1 MEKDDESIYEV
12 ASVCKTLFR
21 THRRKEPPSVIDIL
35 LEDYEQRFLAWSAYM
50 GVFASKSLC
59 LDRRLQD
66 RPGIRDLVI
75 RLLDIL
81 VEALE
86 EVTSNNEPH
95 QNQTLSEPEL
105 PLGNKS
111 EIDDLTED
119 IETSLV
125 SLSRLGTTI
134 RKYST
139 TGRTAK
145 IRKFAEQSA
154 SLKAFEKLARV
165 AVDTLYME
173 AKDTLRA
180 QLTRSMVETC
190 ASILYKKSHQHKMN
204 TNRPTRDIPMPT
216 IREERD
222 DNLANSTEGFNID
235 DPIVQILSD
244 SAPKLNKLRPYVP
257 LESTPSVLDSL
268 RTTVLKDL
276 GRSSKVKSNCSA
288 SSIQLGKVSY
298 PRASG
303 GKDASSYRACEWC
316 LEKHPP
322 ALFDNKKQWSAHLDK
337 DFEPY
342 VCLSE
347 SCMAEIQLPSFAT
360 FKEWFNH
367 MNTLHTVRWQ
377 QEIHRPIFWVC
388 NFNHKNEYFSNQE
401 ELHEHMKQCY
411 PKTLVAGLPAIVKN
425 SHTKRSRSHNVCPLC
440 CRDLVQDK
448 RRKRRGRNSDRKR
461 RKVEGNQDNVQT
473 TDAATE
479 YDSSSSDEREE
490 SKGVVMARHIAE
502 HLQISMFLTMRLI
515 NCQQMQQDGLLES
528 EEITAVN
535 TSDRSTL
542 TSELPWPS
550 QASEVIQPDRTT
562 DEIADPQRL
571 DEREQAHSTD
581 PGIIGAGGNNAVETT
596 STLGFSDLKKYTI
609 GWICDSSVG
618 LKIARHILDEGDD
631 NKILSG
637 TTLASSYF
645 LGRIG
650 EHYIAVSG
658 VTSENS
664 PSLIPIMERVTTL
677 LSNFPSIKV
686 LLLVGVGHRMR
697 NSENVVRCGDI
708 VVGVSDHTGSS
719 LVQYDLEES
728 IKGKFFPRQMASN
741 NHPASLNRA
750 LKFVRNQGDRFTYNF
765 KNEFNEASLK
775 QRELGIVLDKSIDD
789 VSIHYGLIA
798 SGTFDI
804 SEAPTLDMLAADNR
818 ILCFDND
825 AAGLMNGLSCLV
837 IRSIY
842 DHSDFYTDPNFAAL
856 LAAIFT
862 KVLLL
867 EVSPAEVE
875 AEPKIAETLS
885 KAKFGIT
892 QTYLNTRGA
901 TDRPTGSLSYW
912 SSSLKILMENQ
923 KDGCSWFL
931 NSKEFAEWRTT
942 KNSLIWLLGDSGCGK
957 SILSSAIIQKL
968 QEDLG
973 CQPIY
978 FFFES
983 PKSTLTNALHSL
995 YSQIR
1000 NINMGGSASTLRA
1013 GTLRELIEKFLLTV
1027 QNAGEIWLVLD
1038 ALEECNRNEWEA
1050 LLIWIKEIR
1059 RQKKKNIH
1067 IVVTS
1072 LPEFDKNMTQINL
1085 LEKGDKMVFIKGQSA
1100 NDITSYIHKWLKERA
1115 LASGWVCHPSDL
1127 TEVSNALRERNIGRF
1142 TWATIACQLDALGL
1156 GIFPNINNIFRQLQS
1171 LPPDQHRVYGRIL
1184 KNIPDRFRP
1193 QATALLHLLRY
1204 SERTLGIEEAIEFIK
1219 VTTSLPYFDLDS
1231 GNSFGSDIL
1240 RYCPSL
1246 VIAVPLARSSGHQ
1259 SIEIRLAHRS
1269 VKEYLAPRS
1278 SGPFTVICRTQET
1291 MAMAKN
1297 CLSYILRMDTDLPT
1311 PELSRKFPFAKYC
1324 AKYWMEFASGIEFP
1338 DEMLR
1343 GMIRDFFRSEDCYNS
1358 CYSLYR
1364 PDEDTSPEPAS
1375 PLYYASFGGLLEA
1388 AEYLLMNG
1396 ADPNAKGGK
1405 YGTILQAASVQGH
1418 GHIVQLLLSYR
1429 GNMGWTG
1436 TSIRTQTFADVNSE
1450 GGIYGS
1456 ALQAASSKGFE
1467 KIVSTLLD
1475 HGADPNIAG
1484 GGHATALCGA
1494 SAEGHAKIVRILLDY
1509 GADVEADNNA
1519 ALKIARANNQIE
1531 VVEILKL
1538 YGAKDGGKSR
1548 RRTLEIGTAP
1558 VWL

>member
-1 MEKDDESIYEV
+1 
-12 ASVCKTLFR
+12 
-21 THRRKEPPSVIDIL
+21 
-35 LEDYEQRFLAWSAYM
+35 M

-95 QNQTLSEPEL
+95 QNQPLSEPEL
-105 PLGNKS
+105 PLENKS
-111 EIDDLTED
+111 EINDLTED

-145 IRKFAEQSA
+145 VRKFAEQSA

-165 AVDTLYME
+165 AVDIIYME

-190 ASILYKKSHQHKMN
+190 ASILYKKSHQNKMN

-222 DNLANSTEGFNID
+222 DNLANSAENFNID
-235 DPIVQILSD
+235 DPIVQILPD
-244 SAPKLNKLRPYVP
+244 SAPKPNQLRPYVP
-257 LESTPSVLDSL
+257 LESTPSILDSL

-303 GKDASSYRACEWC
+303 GKDASSYRTCEWC
-316 LEKHPP
+316 LERHPP

-367 MNTLHTVRWQ
+367 MNALHTVRWQ

-411 PKTLVAGLPAIVKN
+411 PNTLTAGLPAIVKN
-425 SHTKRSRSHNVCPLC
+425 SHMKRSRSHNVCPLC
-440 CRDLVQDK
+440 CRDLVRDK

-461 RKVEGNQDNVQT
+461 RKLEGNQDNVQT
-473 TDAATE
+473 TDAAAE
-479 YDSSSSDEREE
+479 YDSSSSDGGEE
-490 SKGVVMARHIAE
+490 SKGVIMARHIAE

-550 QASEVIQPDRTT
+550 QASEVVQPDRAT

-571 DEREQAHSTD
+571 DEREQAHLPD
-581 PGIIGAGGNNAVETT
+581 LRIIAAGGNNAFETT
-596 STLGFSDLKKYTI
+596 STLEFSDLKKYTI

-618 LKIARHILDEGDD
+618 LNVARHILDESDD

-650 EHYIAVSG
+650 AHHIAVSDG
-658 VTSENS
+658 ASENS
-664 PSLIPIMERVTTL
+664 PGLIPIMERVTTL
-677 LSNFPSIKV
+677 LSNFPRIKV

-697 NSENVVRCGDI
+697 NSENDIRFGDI
-708 VVGVSDHTGSS
+708 VVGVSDHTGSG

-728 IKGKFFPRQMASN
+728 IKGQFFPLEKASS

-750 LKFVRNQGDRFTYNF
+750 LKLIMHQRDRFPYNV
-765 KNEFNEASLK
+765 KNEINEASLK
-775 QRELGIVLDKSIDD
+775 QQELDIVLDKSIDD
-789 VSIHYGLIA
+789 LSIHYGRIA

-804 SEAPTLDMLAADNR
+804 SEIPTLDILAAENR
-818 ILCFDND
+818 ILCFEND
-825 AAGLMNGLSCLV
+825 AAGLMNGLPCLA

-842 DHSDFYTDPNFAAL
+842 DHSDIYTDREFAAVV
-856 LAAIFT
+856 AAIFA

-867 EVSPAEVE
+867 EVSLADIE
-875 AEPKIAETLS
+875 AETEIAGT
-885 KAKFGIT
+885 AKFGISQT
-892 QTYLNTRGA
+892 QINPGGA
-901 TDRPTGSLSYW
+901 TDRPAGSLSYRGP
-912 SSSLKILMENQ
+912 SARYLKTSMERQ

-931 NSKEFAEWRTT
+931 NSTKFAEWQTT
-942 KNSLIWLLGDSGCGK
+942 KNSFIWLLGDSGCGK
-957 SILSSAIIQKL
+957 TVLSSAIIQKL

-983 PKSTLTNALHSL
+983 PRSTLANALHSL
-995 YSQIR
+995 CSQIR
-1000 NINMGGSASTLRA
+1000 NINTEGSAATSRA
-1013 GTLRELIEKFLLTV
+1013 GTLRELTEKFLLMMQST
-1027 QNAGEIWLVLD
+1027 GETWLVLD
-1038 ALEECNRNEWEA
+1038 ALEKCHRYEWEA
-1050 LLIWIKEIR
+1050 LLTWIKEVR
-1059 RQKKKNIH
+1059 RQKENNIH
-1067 IVVTS
+1067 IIVTS
-1072 LPEFDKNMTQINL
+1072 SPWFDETMAPINF
-1085 LEKGDKMVFIKGQSA
+1085 LEKGDKMISIEDQPV
-1100 NDITSYIHKWLKERA
+1100 NDITEYIYKWVKERA
-1115 LASGWVCHPSDL
+1115 SASQWVCARSDL
-1127 TEVSNALRERNIGRF
+1127 TEVSNVLRERTVGRF
-1142 TWATIACQLDALGL
+1142 TWAKIACQLGALAL
-1156 GIFPNINNIFRQLQS
+1156 GIFPNLNEILRQLKS
-1171 LPPDQHRVYGRIL
+1171 LPPDQHRIYGRIL
-1184 KNIPDRFRP
+1184 KNIPGGFRP
-1193 QATALLHLLRY
+1193 QVTALLHLLTY

-1219 VTTSLPYFDLDS
+1219 VTTSPPYFSLDS
-1231 GNSFGSDIL
+1231 GNSFNSDIL

-1259 SIEIRLAHRS
+1259 SIEIRLAHSS
-1269 VKEYLAPRS
+1269 VKEYLGPRN
-1278 SGPFTVICRTQET
+1278 SGPFAVICGTEET

-1297 CLSYILRMDTDLPT
+1297 CLSYILCMDTDLSA
-1311 PELSRKFPFAKYC
+1311 PELLERFPFAKYC
-1324 AKYWMEFASGIEFP
+1324 AKYWMKFASGIEFP

-1343 GMIRDFFRSEDCYNS
+1343 GMIRDFFRSEGCYNS

-1364 PDEDTSPEPAS
+1364 PDEDASLEPASLLYYTSPRELFEDTSPEPAS

-1388 AEYLLMNG
+1388 AEYLLTNG

-1405 YGTILQAASVQGH
+1405 YGTILQAASAQGH
-1418 GHIVQLLLSYR
+1418 GHIVQLLLSSR
-1429 GNMGWTG
+1429 GNMGR
-1436 TSIRTQTFADVNSE
+1436 TSTIIRTPTFADPNSE

-1467 KIVSTLLD
+1467 RIVSTLLH

-1484 GGHATALCGA
+1484 GGHATALCRA

-1538 YGAKDGGKSR
+1538 YGAKDSDKSR
-1548 RRTLEIGTAP
+1548 RRTLEMGTAP

>member
-1 MEKDDESIYEV
+1 MHGI
-12 ASVCKTLFR
+12 
-21 THRRKEPPSVIDIL
+21 
-35 LEDYEQRFLAWSAYM
+35 FL
-50 GVFASKSLC
+50 
-59 LDRRLQD
+59 
-66 RPGIRDLVI
+66 
-75 RLLDIL
+75 
-81 VEALE
+81 
-86 EVTSNNEPH
+86 VTSNNEPH

-105 PLGNKS
+105 PLENKS

-222 DNLANSTEGFNID
+222 DNLANSAEGFNID

-244 SAPKLNKLRPYVP
+244 SAPKLNQLRPYVP

-448 RRKRRGRNSDRKR
+448 RRKRRGGNSDRKR

-479 YDSSSSDEREE
+479 HGSSSSDEREE

-528 EEITAVN
+528 EEITAVD

-550 QASEVIQPDRTT
+550 QASEVVQPDRTV
-562 DEIADPQRL
+562 DEISDPQRL
-571 DEREQAHSTD
+571 DEREQAHSTGL
-581 PGIIGAGGNNAVETT
+581 GIIGAGGNNAVETT

-697 NSENVVRCGDI
+697 NSENGVRCGDI
-708 VVGVSDHTGSS
+708 VVGVSDHTGSG

-728 IKGKFFPRQMASN
+728 IKGKFFPRQIALN

-798 SGTFDI
+798 SGTFDR
-804 SEAPTLDMLAADNR
+804 SEAPTLDMLAADN
-818 ILCFDND
+818 
-825 AAGLMNGLSCLV
+825 
-837 IRSIY
+837 
-842 DHSDFYTDPNFAAL
+842 HFYTDPNFAAL

-885 KAKFGIT
+885 KAKFGIN
-892 QTYLNTRGA
+892 QTYLNTGGA

-912 SSSLKILMENQ
+912 SSSAWCLRTLIENQ

-942 KNSLIWLLGDSGCGK
+942 KNSFIWLLGDSGCGK

-973 CQPIY
+973 CRPIY

-983 PKSTLTNALHSL
+983 PRNTLANALHSL
-995 YSQIR
+995 CSQIR
-1000 NINMGGSASTLRA
+1000 NINMDASASTSRA
-1013 GTLRELIEKFLLTV
+1013 GTLRELIEKFLLMV

-1050 LLIWIKEIR
+1050 LFIWIKEIR

-1072 LPEFDKNMTQINL
+1072 LPEFDKNTTEINL
-1085 LEKGDKMVFIKGQSA
+1085 LEKGDKMVFIKDRSA
-1100 NDITSYIHKWLKERA
+1100 HDITAYIHKWLKERA
-1115 LASGWVCHPSDL
+1115 SASGWVYYLSDL
-1127 TEVSNALRERNIGRF
+1127 TEVLNVLRKRTIGRF

-1156 GIFPNINNIFRQLQS
+1156 GIFPNINNILRQLKS
-1171 LPPDQHRVYGRIL
+1171 LPPDQHRIYGIIL
-1184 KNIPDRFRP
+1184 KNIPDKFKP

-1219 VTTSLPYFDLDS
+1219 VTTSPPYFDLDS
-1231 GNSFGSDIL
+1231 GSSFDSDIL

-1259 SIEIRLAHRS
+1259 SIEIRLAHR
-1269 VKEYLAPRS
+1269 
-1278 SGPFTVICRTQET
+1278 TQET

-1311 PELSRKFPFAKYC
+1311 PELSGKFPFAKYC

-1343 GMIRDFFRSEDCYNS
+1343 
-1358 CYSLYR
+1358 
-1364 PDEDTSPEPAS
+1364 DEDTSPEPAS

-1429 GNMGWTG
+1429 GNMGWT
-1436 TSIRTQTFADVNSE
+1436 
-1450 GGIYGS
+1450 
-1456 ALQAASSKGFE
+1456 
-1467 KIVSTLLD
+1467 
-1475 HGADPNIAG
+1475 AG

>member
-1 MEKDDESIYEV
+1 
-12 ASVCKTLFR
+12 
-21 THRRKEPPSVIDIL
+21 
-35 LEDYEQRFLAWSAYM
+35 M

-95 QNQTLSEPEL
+95 QNQPLSEPEL
-105 PLGNKS
+105 PLENKS
-111 EIDDLTED
+111 EINDLTED

-145 IRKFAEQSA
+145 VRKFAEQSA

-165 AVDTLYME
+165 AVDIIYME

-190 ASILYKKSHQHKMN
+190 ASILYKKSHQNKMN

-222 DNLANSTEGFNID
+222 DNLANSAENFNID
-235 DPIVQILSD
+235 DPIVQILPD
-244 SAPKLNKLRPYVP
+244 SAPKPNQLRPYVP
-257 LESTPSVLDSL
+257 LESTPSILDSL

-303 GKDASSYRACEWC
+303 GKDASSYRTCEWC
-316 LEKHPP
+316 LERHPP

-367 MNTLHTVRWQ
+367 MNALHTVRWQ

-411 PKTLVAGLPAIVKN
+411 PNTLTAGLPAIVKN
-425 SHTKRSRSHNVCPLC
+425 SHMKRSRSHNVCPLC

-461 RKVEGNQDNVQT
+461 RKLEGNQDNVQT
-473 TDAATE
+473 TDAAAE
-479 YDSSSSDEREE
+479 YDSSSSDGGEE
-490 SKGVVMARHIAE
+490 SKGVIMARHIAE

-550 QASEVIQPDRTT
+550 QASEVVQPDRAT

-571 DEREQAHSTD
+571 DEREQAHLPD
-581 PGIIGAGGNNAVETT
+581 LRIIAAGGNNAFETT
-596 STLGFSDLKKYTI
+596 STLEFSDLKKYTI

-618 LKIARHILDEGDD
+618 LNVARHILDESDD

-650 EHYIAVSG
+650 AHHIAVSDG
-658 VTSENS
+658 ASENS
-664 PSLIPIMERVTTL
+664 PGLIPIMERVTTL
-677 LSNFPSIKV
+677 LSNFPRIKV

-697 NSENVVRCGDI
+697 NSENDIRFGDI
-708 VVGVSDHTGSS
+708 VVGVSDHTGSG

-728 IKGKFFPRQMASN
+728 IKGQFFPLEKASS

-750 LKFVRNQGDRFTYNF
+750 LKLIMHQRDRFPYNV
-765 KNEFNEASLK
+765 KNEINEASLK
-775 QRELGIVLDKSIDD
+775 QQELDIVLDKSIDD
-789 VSIHYGLIA
+789 LSIHYGRIA

-804 SEAPTLDMLAADNR
+804 SEIPTLDILAAENR
-818 ILCFDND
+818 ILCFEND
-825 AAGLMNGLSCLV
+825 AAGLMNGLPCLA

-842 DHSDFYTDPNFAAL
+842 DHSDIYTDREFAAVV
-856 LAAIFT
+856 AAIFA

-867 EVSPAEVE
+867 EVSLADIE
-875 AEPKIAETLS
+875 AETEI
-885 KAKFGIT
+885 
-892 QTYLNTRGA
+892 
-901 TDRPTGSLSYW
+901 
-912 SSSLKILMENQ
+912 
-923 KDGCSWFL
+923 
-931 NSKEFAEWRTT
+931 
-942 KNSLIWLLGDSGCGK
+942 
-957 SILSSAIIQKL
+957 
-968 QEDLG
+968 
-973 CQPIY
+973 
-978 FFFES
+978 
-983 PKSTLTNALHSL
+983 
-995 YSQIR
+995 
-1000 NINMGGSASTLRA
+1000 A
-1013 GTLRELIEKFLLTV
+1013 GT
-1027 QNAGEIWLVLD
+1027 GETWLVLD
-1038 ALEECNRNEWEA
+1038 ALENCHRYEWEA
-1050 LLIWIKEIR
+1050 LLTWIKEVR
-1059 RQKKKNIH
+1059 RQKENNIH
-1067 IVVTS
+1067 IIVTS
-1072 LPEFDKNMTQINL
+1072 SPWFDEKMAPINF
-1085 LEKGDKMVFIKGQSA
+1085 LEKGDKMISIEDQPV
-1100 NDITSYIHKWLKERA
+1100 NDITEYIYKWVKERA
-1115 LASGWVCHPSDL
+1115 SASQWVCARSDL
-1127 TEVSNALRERNIGRF
+1127 TEVSNVLRERTVGRF
-1142 TWATIACQLDALGL
+1142 TWAKIACQLGALAL
-1156 GIFPNINNIFRQLQS
+1156 GIFPNLNEILRQLKS
-1171 LPPDQHRVYGRIL
+1171 LPPDQHRIYGRIL
-1184 KNIPDRFRP
+1184 KNIPGGFRP
-1193 QATALLHLLRY
+1193 QVTALLHLLTY

-1219 VTTSLPYFDLDS
+1219 VTTSPPYFSLDS
-1231 GNSFGSDIL
+1231 GNSFNSDIL

-1259 SIEIRLAHRS
+1259 SIEIRLAHSS
-1269 VKEYLAPRS
+1269 VKEYLGPRN
-1278 SGPFTVICRTQET
+1278 SGPFTVICGTEET

-1297 CLSYILRMDTDLPT
+1297 CLSYILCMDTDLSA
-1311 PELSRKFPFAKYC
+1311 PELLERFPFAKYC
-1324 AKYWMEFASGIEFP
+1324 AKYWMKFASGIEFP

-1343 GMIRDFFRSEDCYNS
+1343 GMIRDFFRSEGCYNS

-1364 PDEDTSPEPAS
+1364 PDEDTSLEPASLLYYTSSGELFEDTSPEPAS

-1388 AEYLLMNG
+1388 AEYLLTNG

-1405 YGTILQAASVQGH
+1405 YGTILQAASAQGH
-1418 GHIVQLLLSYR
+1418 GHIVQLLLSSR
-1429 GNMGWTG
+1429 GNMG
-1436 TSIRTQTFADVNSE
+1436 RT
-1450 GGIYGS
+1450 I
-1456 ALQAASSKGFE
+1456 
-1467 KIVSTLLD
+1467 
-1475 HGADPNIAG
+1475 
-1484 GGHATALCGA
+1484 
-1494 SAEGHAKIVRILLDY
+1494 RILLDY

-1538 YGAKDGGKSR
+1538 YGAKDSDKSR
-1548 RRTLEIGTAP
+1548 RRTLEMGTAP

>member
-1 MEKDDESIYEV
+1 
-12 ASVCKTLFR
+12 
-21 THRRKEPPSVIDIL
+21 
-35 LEDYEQRFLAWSAYM
+35 M

-95 QNQTLSEPEL
+95 QNQTLGEPEL
-105 PLGNKS
+105 PLENKS

-134 RKYST
+134 RKHST

-154 SLKAFEKLARV
+154 SLKAFEKLARA

-204 TNRPTRDIPMPT
+204 ANRPTRDIPMPT

-222 DNLANSTEGFNID
+222 DNLANSAEGFNID
-235 DPIVQILSD
+235 GPIVQILSD
-244 SAPKLNKLRPYVP
+244 SAPKLNQLRPYVP

-298 PRASG
+298 PRASS

-316 LEKHPP
+316 LERHPP

-367 MNTLHTVRWQ
+367 MNTVHTVRWQ

-411 PKTLVAGLPAIVKN
+411 PKTLTAGLPAIVKN

-473 TDAATE
+473 TDAAAE

-515 NCQQMQQDGLLES
+515 NCQQMQQGGLLES
-528 EEITAVN
+528 EEITAIN

-550 QASEVIQPDRTT
+550 QASEVVQLDRIT

-571 DEREQAHSTD
+571 DEREQAHSPD
-581 PGIIGAGGNNAVETT
+581 LEVIGAAGNNSVETT
-596 STLGFSDLKKYTI
+596 STLGFTNLKKYTI

-618 LKIARHILDEGDD
+618 LKVARHILDEGDD
-631 NKILSG
+631 NKFLSG
-637 TTLASSYF
+637 TTLARSYF

-650 EHYIAVSG
+650 EHYIAVSDG
-658 VTSENS
+658 TPENPPS
-664 PSLIPIMERVTTL
+664 PIRIMERVTTL

-686 LLLVGVGHRMR
+686 LLLVGVGHGMQ
-697 NSENVVRCGDI
+697 NSENNIRCGDI
-708 VVGVSDHTGSS
+708 VVGFSDHTGNG
-719 LVQYDLEES
+719 LVQYDREKP
-728 IKGKFFPRQMASN
+728 IKGKFFPWEMASN
-741 NHPASLNRA
+741 NRPASLNRA
-750 LKFVRNQGDRFTYNF
+750 LKFVRHQGDRFTYNF
-765 KNEFNEASLK
+765 KNELNEASLK
-775 QRELGIVLDKSIDD
+775 QRELDIVLDKSIDD

-804 SEAPTLDMLAADNR
+804 REARTLDNLATDNR
-818 ILCFDND
+818 ILCFENG
-825 AAGLMNGLSCLV
+825 AKGLMNGLSCLV

-842 DHSDFYTDPNFAAL
+842 THSNFHFYLDPNFAEV

-867 EVSPAEVE
+867 EVSPEEVE
-875 AEPKIAETLS
+875 AETEIAETLS

-892 QTYLNTRGA
+892 QTYLNTGGA

-912 SSSLKILMENQ
+912 GSSAWCSRALIEHQ

-931 NSKEFAEWRTT
+931 NSNEFAEWQTT
-942 KNSLIWLLGDSGCGK
+942 KNSFIWLLGDSGCGK

-968 QEDLG
+968 QEDLR

-978 FFFES
+978 FFFKS
-983 PKSTLTNALHSL
+983 PRNTLANVLHSL
-995 YSQIR
+995 CSQIR
-1000 NINMGGSASTLRA
+1000 NINMEVSASNLRA
-1013 GTLRELIEKFLLTV
+1013 GTLRELIERFLLMV
-1027 QNAGEIWLVLD
+1027 QKAGEVWLVLD
-1038 ALEECNRNEWEA
+1038 ALEECSRDEWET
-1050 LLIWIKEIR
+1050 LFIWINEIR
-1059 RQKKKNIH
+1059 RQKKKNVH

-1072 LPEFDKNMTQINL
+1072 LPEFDKNMAQINL
-1085 LEKGDKMVFIKGQSA
+1085 LEKGDKMILIQDRSA
-1100 NDITSYIHKWLKERA
+1100 NDITAYIHKWVKERA
-1115 LASGWVCHPSDL
+1115 SASRWVCYPSDL
-1127 TEVSNALRERNIGRF
+1127 TEVSNVLRERTIGR
-1142 TWATIACQLDALGL
+1142 
-1156 GIFPNINNIFRQLQS
+1156 
-1171 LPPDQHRVYGRIL
+1171 
-1184 KNIPDRFRP
+1184 P
-1193 QATALLHLLRY
+1193 QTTTLLHLLRY

-1219 VTTSLPYFDLDS
+1219 VTTSPPYFDLDS
-1231 GNSFGSDIL
+1231 GNSFDSDIL
-1240 RYCPSL
+1240 RYCPGL
-1246 VIAVPLARSSGHQ
+1246 VIAVPFARSSGHQ
-1259 SIEIRLAHRS
+1259 SVEIRLARSS
-1269 VKEYLAPRS
+1269 VKEYLAPRN
-1278 SGPFTVICRTQET
+1278 SGPFTVICGTEET

-1297 CLSYILRMDTDLPT
+1297 CLSYILRMDTDLSA
-1311 PELSRKFPFAKYC
+1311 PELLEKFPFAKYC

-1405 YGTILQAASVQGH
+1405 YGTILQAASAQGH
-1418 GHIVQLLLSYR
+1418 GHIVQLLLSSG
-1429 GNMGWTG
+1429 GNMGWKR
-1436 TSIRTQTFADVNSE
+1436 TSLGTQTVADANSE

-1467 KIVSTLLD
+1467 KIVSTLLH

-1509 GADVEADNNA
+1509 GADFEADNNA
-1519 ALKIARANNQIE
+1519 ALKVARANNQIE

-1538 YGAKDGGKSR
+1538 YGAKDSDKSR
-1548 RRTLEIGTAP
+1548 RRTLEMGTAP